1 MDMWFFMLGC
11 TQIIPGIILFR
22 GIWFLKKPPGKI
34 NWQSGYRTVRS
45 VKNQE
50 TWEFAHRHCGRVWCI
65 GGSVLMLFA
74 MLVMLVMFLALGQSN
89 STVEALGAIICT
101 LEFGMMV
108 YGAVPTER
116 ALERKFGV

>member
-11 TQIIPGIILFR
+11 TQIIPGVILFR

-34 NWQSGYRTVRS
+34 NWQYGYRTRRS

-65 GGSVLMLFA
+65 GGSVLMLLA
-74 MLVMLVMFLALGQSN
+74 MLAMFLVLGQSN
-89 STVEALGAIICT
+89 STVEVSGAIVCT
-101 LEFGMMV
+101 MELGVMV
-108 YGAVPTER
+108 YATVPTER

>member
-11 TQIIPGIILFR
+11 TLIIPGVILLR

-34 NWQSGYRTVRS
+34 NWQYGYRTKRS

-65 GGSVLMLFA
+65 WGSVLILFA
-74 MLVMLVMFLALGQSN
+74 MLAMFLVAGKSN
-89 STVEALGAIICT
+89 NTVEVLGAGICAME
-101 LEFGMMV
+101 LGVMV
-108 YGAVPTER
+108 CATTPTER